1 MKSYLYCT
9 IILSF
14 MLCLLSSAIVALIS
28 RVWEMEGTLHS
39 TKLYINRSQQE
50 ELGREQEA
58 RELAVMIGMSFFF
71 FFFPYLS
78 LRVFLHPGFII
89 G

>member
-1 MKSYLYCT
+1 
-9 IILSF
+9 

-58 RELAVMIGMSFFF
+58 RELAVMIGMIFFF
-71 FFFPYLS
+71 FFFFFS
-78 LRVFLHPGFII
+78 ISFS
-89 G
+89 